1 MKILYL
7 VFCMAIGLIYN
18 IQAQT
23 AKSIHEMRKP
33 VETETVEQTGNT
45 TLYPALTSY
54 FRTLEASLEAI
65 AEPRKSALNK
75 IAQYIEKK
83 VSTGEKANL
92 TFICTHNSRRSHM
105 SQIWAKA
112 SAFYL
117 GISQHIRT
125 YSGGTEATAFN
136 PRAVAAIERSGFH
149 IVNPGGDNPRYQVNV
164 AENAP
169 SMICF
174 SKTYNDPYNPASD
187 FAAVMT
193 CSDADQNCPIIS
205 GADLRVSLPYV
216 DPKLSDGS
224 AKEGKTYDERCR
236 QIATEMLY
244 VMSRVKL

>member
-1 MKILYL
+1 MKTTYFI
-7 VFCMAIGLIYN
+7 VCMAIALFQN
-18 IQAQT
+18 SHAQPYKT
-23 AKSIHEMRKP
+23 TPAMSQSL
-33 VETETVEQTGNT
+33 EQTGNT
-45 TLYPALTSY
+45 TLYPALLSY

-65 AEPRKSALNK
+65 AEPRKSALNQ

-83 VSTGEKANL
+83 INAGEDANL

-112 SAFYL
+112 AAFYL
-117 GISQHIRT
+117 GISQHIHT

-136 PRAVAAIERSGFH
+136 PRAVAAIERSGFQ
-149 IVNPGGDNPRYQVNV
+149 IVNPGGENPRYQVNV
-164 AENAP
+164 SENSS

-205 GADLRVSLPYV
+205 GADLRVSLPFV
-216 DPKLSDGS
+216 DPKLSDGT
-224 AKEGKTYDERCR
+224 AKESETYDERCR

-244 VMSRVKL
+244 VMSRVKSSE